1 MEKKKKII
9 KIFKSRYFII
19 LIIFLILGLGINW
32 SFWYFSPEIKQSRQ
46 YKKDAEVL
54 IKKIQEQEQK
64 YAVDTYGGET
74 PEETYG
80 MFLQALKNQDIDL
93 ASKYFILD
101 KQETYKQFFTD
112 IKNNDKWDEMMEDLL
127 NPRNQEGKL
136 EDENTYVIEII
147 SDQNISVATIVLRR
161 PQSSIGIEKKLLSDV
176 WKIVE
181 F

>member
-9 KIFKSRYFII
+9 KIFKSRYLII
-19 LIIFLILGLGINW
+19 LIIFLTLGLGINW
-32 SFWYFSPEIKQSRQ
+32 SFWYFSPEMKQSRQ

-64 YAVDTYGGET
+64 YVVDTYGGET
-74 PEETYG
+74 PEETYT
-80 MFLQALKNQDIDL
+80 MFLQSLKNQDIDL
-93 ASKYFILD
+93 ASKYFIIE
-101 KQETYKQFFTD
+101 KQKEYKELLTEIENSGQ
-112 IKNNDKWDEMMEDLL
+112 WDEMMKDLL

-176 WKIVE
+176 WKIIE